1 MEGRPCE
8 EVQFVA
14 TWKQRNRDKKQIRCD
29 QVFTK
34 TSMSKDFTKQL
45 SNQPNGWAASQV
57 DQNIAYEGSTWGAS
71 WETNDPVSC
80 PNGINTKTISAV
92 KGVWGVQCQTAVNTD
107 TEIWSPTSH
116 NREKFENIK
125 DEDEMIRSRNIHF
138 STMKTEDQEPNFTE
152 DIVQKAMD
160 SCHLQTEKIPQ
171 TQDLDLTVALPEDLK
186 LPETF
191 HALPPDTQIHFQLF
205 PYSGGASA
213 QVEPLVKLE
222 TTHVPFNLL
231 PSEAGIPY
239 KPFGFDKY
247 GHIKRPMNAFMV
259 WARIHRPALARAN
272 PKASNAD
279 ISVQLGVEWNKM
291 TEEEKKPYYDEA
303 QKLKVQHRETFP
315 GWVYQPRPGKFKKP
329 LPNAGDSYP
338 VVPYKP
344 PTYTF
349 TMPPRTY
356 TTGEEASTLPTSAN
370 HSVSTPPSTVIPPE
384 RTTYFPQIPLQMI
397 IPEKSQALPQS
408 SSDYVPSSDQSSLGS
423 LETPFTP
430 ELHYPND
437 YNRLP
442 AFGPP
447 PGILACPPVY
457 SGFFGFPPQ
466 FAFRQP
472 LFLPGPHF
480 FPSRICPFNTSFARG
495 DFTAQ
500 LPDYQRYYE
509 NQIHQHEP
517 MFSAFSRD
525 YPCHAYSDERL
536 GSEDSCSCHS
546 MEENSFYIEPD
557 EDLSSV
563 EPMDIGHV
571 TSAEHSAQSE
581 DVNVTDIEDESETK
595 LLRHL

>member
-231 PSEAGIPY
+231 PSEA
-239 KPFGFDKY
+239 
-247 GHIKRPMNAFMV
+247 
-259 WARIHRPALARAN
+259 
-272 PKASNAD
+272 
-279 ISVQLGVEWNKM
+279 
-291 TEEEKKPYYDEA
+291 
-303 QKLKVQHRETFP
+303 